1 MGKYKHFKIK
11 TVKDWEGEYWDVYEE
26 RKTHVGIMVYRGW
39 PYGLSAKDE
48 GVGPGFSVILTPEV
62 ADFVKEYKVFEA
74 ANKLELSLS
83 MVGKFRRLLGIQRNF
98 IYRNDRWLL
107 AHQDELLYDSLD
119 TLKAKY
125 GLTRP
130 QVYQH
135 KIWLAELVDIPVRK
149 RLRKKQ
155 AEVIQEQWFQ
165 ANKQQL
171 KGLTVQEIVEK
182 FDVSVFIA
190 KKFYNRIRQ
199 ALDEFSFSEKF
210 QNDKQEKR
218 QWLLDHQE
226 ELLNSGKTVAVLADQ
241 FQKMPGEILR
251 AKARLREIL
260 DIPKIKAQK
269 EAWFALHQEDLL
281 NPELSNADLVK
292 KLGLSLEQIFR
303 KKDELRQRLGRPK
316 HKDQVQAWRLENQ
329 EILLDLHLSVTEIAK
344 KLKRSEKYIIKN
356 RMILRK
362 FLNITI
368 EDQKRA
374 WVKQHQQDLEQF
386 SIVKIQEKYQLG
398 RYVVQG
404 YRRLLFEMTQ
414 NENSS

>member
-11 TVKDWEGEYWDVYEE
+11 TVKDWEGEYWDAYEE

-171 KGLTVQEIVEK
+171 NGLTVQEIVEK

-368 EDQKRA
+368 EDQKKA

-386 SIVKIQEKYQLG
+386 SIAKIQEKYQLG

>member
-1 MGKYKHFKIK
+1 MGKYKYFKIK
-11 TVKDWEGEYWDVYEE
+11 TVKDWEGEYWDAYEE
-26 RKTHVGIMVYRGW
+26 RKTHTGIIVYRGW
-39 PYGLSAKDE
+39 PYGFTAKDE
-48 GVGPGFSVILTPEV
+48 GVSPSFSVILTPEM
-62 ADFVKEYKVFEA
+62 ADFVKEYKVFEVA
-74 ANKLELSLS
+74 KQLELSLS

-98 IYRNDRWLL
+98 IYRNNSWIL
-107 AHQDELLYDSLD
+107 AHQDELLYDSLE

-171 KGLTVQEIVEK
+171 NGLTVQEIVEK

-199 ALDEFSFSEKF
+199 ELDEFSFSEKF
-210 QNDKQEKR
+210 QNDKQAKR

-251 AKARLREIL
+251 AKARLREML
-260 DIPKIKAQK
+260 EIPKIKAQK

-281 NPELSNADLVK
+281 NPELSNEDLVK

-303 KKDELRQRLGRPK
+303 KKDELRQRLGLAK
-316 HKDQVQAWRLENQ
+316 HKDRVQAWRLENQ
-329 EILLDLHLSVTEIAK
+329 EILLDLHLSLTEIAK
-344 KLKRSEKYIIKN
+344 RLKRSEKYIIKN
-356 RMILRK
+356 RMVLRK
-362 FLNITI
+362 FLNISI

-374 WVKQHQQDLEQF
+374 WVKQHQQDLEQL
-386 SIVKIQEKYQLG
+386 SIPKIQEKYQLG

-404 YRRLLFEMTQ
+404 YRRLLVTMTQ
-414 NENSS
+414 NETCS

>member
-11 TVKDWEGEYWDVYEE
+11 TVKDWEGEYWDAYEE

-62 ADFVKEYKVFEA
+62 ADFVKKYKVFEA

-165 ANKQQL
+165 ANKKQL

-368 EDQKRA
+368 EDQKKA

-386 SIVKIQEKYQLG
+386 SIAEIQEKYQLG

>member
-11 TVKDWEGEYWDVYEE
+11 TVKDWEGEYWDAYEE

-269 EAWFALHQEDLL
+269 EAWFALHQHDLL

-386 SIVKIQEKYQLG
+386 SIAKIQEKYQLG

>member
-98 IYRNDRWLL
+98 IYRNNRWLL

-119 TLKAKY
+119 TLKIKY

-171 KGLTVQEIVEK
+171 NGLTVQEIVEK

-368 EDQKRA
+368 EDQKKA

-386 SIVKIQEKYQLG
+386 SIAKIQEKYQLG

>member
-1 MGKYKHFKIK
+1 
-11 TVKDWEGEYWDVYEE
+11 
-26 RKTHVGIMVYRGW
+26 
-39 PYGLSAKDE
+39 
-48 GVGPGFSVILTPEV
+48 
-62 ADFVKEYKVFEA
+62 
-74 ANKLELSLS
+74 

-386 SIVKIQEKYQLG
+386 SIAKIQEKYQLG

>member
-171 KGLTVQEIVEK
+171 NGLTVQEIVEK

-368 EDQKRA
+368 EDQKKA

-386 SIVKIQEKYQLG
+386 SIAKIQEKYQLG

>member
-171 KGLTVQEIVEK
+171 NGLTVQEIVEK

-368 EDQKRA
+368 EDQKKA

-386 SIVKIQEKYQLG
+386 SIAEIQEKYQLG

>member
-171 KGLTVQEIVEK
+171 NGLTVQEIVEK

-374 WVKQHQQDLEQF
+374 WVKQHQQDLEQL
-386 SIVKIQEKYQLG
+386 SIAKIQEKYQLG

>member
-48 GVGPGFSVILTPEV
+48 GVGSGFSVILTPEV

-98 IYRNDRWLL
+98 IYRNNRWLL

-171 KGLTVQEIVEK
+171 NGLTVQEIVEK

-329 EILLDLHLSVTEIAK
+329 EILLDLHLSVTEIAN

-368 EDQKRA
+368 EDQKKA

-386 SIVKIQEKYQLG
+386 SIAKIQEKYQLG

>member
-11 TVKDWEGEYWDVYEE
+11 TVKDWEGEYWDAYEE

-368 EDQKRA
+368 EDQKKA

-386 SIVKIQEKYQLG
+386 SIAKIQEKYQLG